1 MRHGGVVCARPLARR
16 QATRQAGFTLTELM
30 TVVVILGI
38 VSVLAV
44 RMFSKNRRGE
54 SLAPFART
62 LYATVQ
68 QARQS
73 AMALRRDARIRLVLP
88 SGSQPATFY
97 YDLKDVT
104 GSWLTQTK
112 LPVPEGL
119 YVCDIGGSADLG
131 AGGAVFCNPA
141 STAGEIDFSPGTT
154 CGSYFAC
161 SIPTSGTP
169 TNGATLYLARTDIQ
183 YQTGHDDIAAHKVA
197 KIPIYGLTGMP
208 RLIDKW

>member
-1 MRHGGVVCARPLARR
+1 MRDGGVVCARPLARR
-16 QATRQAGFTLTELM
+16 QPTRQAGFTLTELM

-54 SLAPFART
+54 SVGPFART

-88 SGSQPATFY
+88 SGGQPAIFY
-97 YDLKDVT
+97 YDLKDVSGT
-104 GSWLTQTK
+104 WITQTK
-112 LPVPEGL
+112 FPVPEGL
-119 YVCDIGGSADLG
+119 YVCNIGTSTDLG
-131 AGGAVFCNPA
+131 GGGAVFCNAA
-141 STAGEIDFSPGTT
+141 STAGEIDFSSGTT

-161 SIPTSGTP
+161 TFSGTTP
-169 TNGATLYLARTDIQ
+169 TNGATLYVARTDIQ
-183 YQTGHDDIAAHKVA
+183 DQTSHDDIAAHKVA
-197 KIPIYGLTGMP
+197 KIPIYGLTGLP